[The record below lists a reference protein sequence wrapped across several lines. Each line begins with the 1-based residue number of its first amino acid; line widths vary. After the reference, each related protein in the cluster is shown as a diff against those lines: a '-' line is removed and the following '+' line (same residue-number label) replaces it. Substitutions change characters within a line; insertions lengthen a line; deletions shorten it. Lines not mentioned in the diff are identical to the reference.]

1 MTAKRTTR
9 VAVVYH
15 SVALYREG
23 IFRRLFGR
31 ASNPEYT
38 LISGRTSNQKSIRL
52 LDPSLAQKPL
62 ENGGLRWTL
71 IRNFWIGQILIQPAI
86 LLLPFQRKWDCVVFL
101 GNAYYLTTWI
111 AAALCRLTGKRVLMW
126 THGYR
131 SRETGRTAAIK
142 NRFFKLAHGL
152 ILYGERGRE
161 ALIEQGFS
169 PDRLYVAYNSL
180 NHDRHL
186 ALREKLSGSP
196 SPAVALFPE
205 KRPVI
210 VWAGRFAPGKEL
222 PLLMRALVRLK
233 QEKLFVNCLLIG
245 EGPEKEDMEFLAK
258 ELGLTD
264 IVHFAG
270 AIYDEEELAT
280 HLLGCDL
287 AVSPGPVGV
296 FAIHAMSFGLPVL
309 TCNDWQRQGPEAEAI
324 IPGKTGDFFEAGD
337 AGSLAKR
344 IREWV
349 GSDQEHE
356 KRRSACLE
364 QVDRYYNPDYQ
375 EKIISLAVAGV
386 SAQSI
391 ADSD

>member
-1 MTAKRTTR
+1 MKGKRTTR

-31 ASNPEYT
+31 DSNPEYT

-52 LDPSLAQKPL
+52 LDPSLAKTPL
-62 ENGGLRWTL
+62 ETGGLRWKL
-71 IRNFWIGQILIQPAI
+71 IRNFWIGQFLIQPAV

-111 AAALCRLTGKRVLMW
+111 AAAFCRLTGKRVLMW

-131 SRETGRTAAIK
+131 SRETGRTAAFK

-152 ILYGERGRE
+152 IIYGERGRE
-161 ALIEQGFS
+161 ALVEQGFS
-169 PDRLYVAYNSL
+169 SDRLYVAYNAL

-196 SPAVALFPE
+196 SPVVALFPE

-222 PLLMRALVRLK
+222 PVLLRAVAWLK
-233 QEKLFVNCLLIG
+233 KQKLPVNCLLIG
-245 EGPEKEDMEFLAK
+245 EGPEKKDMESLVAELELADFVK
-258 ELGLTD
+258 FTAA
-264 IVHFAG
+264 V
-270 AIYDEEELAT
+270 YDEEELAT

-296 FAIHAMSFGLPVL
+296 FTIHAMSFGLPVL

-324 IPGKTGDFFEAGD
+324 IPGKTGDFFATGE
-337 AGSLAKR
+337 AGSLAKL
-344 IREWV
+344 IREWM
-349 GSDQEHE
+349 GSDQDR
-356 KRRSACLE
+356 KQQQTACLA
-364 QVDRYYNPDYQ
+364 QVDRYYNPEYQ
-375 EKIISLAVAGV
+375 EKIISLAVAGA
-386 SAQSI
+386 SAHSI
-391 ADSD
+391 DDSD